1 MRIPRELK
9 KQLLMTHSLA
19 IEINTNSNNDSTES
33 MDAIHV
39 SVSVSDKSQIVFIH
53 PGLGTTESITIWFGL
68 LEDGLIVDHDEEFK
82 QLHNKLMLIAEE
94 VSK

>member
-19 IEINTNSNNDSTES
+19 IEINTNSNNDST
-33 MDAIHV
+33 DGIHV
-39 SVSVSDKSQIVFIH
+39 SVSVSDISQVVFIH
-53 PGLGTTESITIWFGL
+53 PGRGTTESITIWFGL
-68 LEDGLIVDHDEEFK
+68 LEDGLVVDHDEEFK

>member
-19 IEINTNSNNDSTES
+19 IEINTNSNNDSA
-33 MDAIHV
+33 DAIHV

-53 PGLGTTESITIWFGL
+53 PGHGTTESITIWFGL
-68 LEDGLIVDHDEEFK
+68 LENGLIVDHDEEFK